1 MKITV
6 VGAGTAGAFA
16 GAWAKKNF
24 PDAEVVQIYSKDIP
38 KLGVGESVTP
48 HIWAF
53 LKEFGIDEH
62 VWMQG
67 VNSEFKLSNCFQG
80 WTDKDQHFGFT
91 YNKDIDKLDNYDFKS
106 YLSKDSSKL
115 GTLDVALKLCINNT
129 VPSFQSSWYELY
141 DCMTNNI
148 VPVQTKQGLSISHHI
163 DAHSISEWVIEN
175 ISKPL
180 GVKFVEG
187 TVTDV
192 KTNSNGIK
200 SVYVNSET
208 FTSDYWLD
216 CTGFNRILINHV
228 DDSFVEYK
236 DNKVNSAWV
245 MPLKNKGTKYYT
257 QSIRHDCGW
266 QFKID
271 LQDRTGSGLVYSDK
285 YFDDNQMLK
294 YMSSI
299 EPDNIA
305 PARLLKWTPGRL
317 KNPRAGNVF
326 AIGLTAGFVEPMEAN
341 AIWHTLATVY
351 RAIDT
356 INFQNNN
363 LFDDIIPAGFDDTAL
378 FILVHYTLCNKGNN
392 EFWNDMRAI
401 GKKNNHS
408 QLVFDKFKE
417 NTLGRVSH
425 WYSMFPDYMWAQLAT
440 TWDCDISK
448 FDQNISIDDQK
459 LVLNYLKSN
468 RQDIFN

>member
-24 PDAEVVQIYSKDIP
+24 PNAEVVQIYSKEIP
-38 KLGVGESVTP
+38 TIGVGESVTP

-53 LKEFGIDEH
+53 LQRFGVDQS

-67 VNSEFKLSNCFQG
+67 VNSEWKLSNCFQG
-80 WTDKDQHFGFT
+80 WTEQDQHFGFT
-91 YNKDIDKLDNYDFKS
+91 YNKQLDSIDQYDLET
-106 YLSKDSSKL
+106 YINRDVNQLS
-115 GTLDVALKLCINNT
+115 TLDVAVNLFLNGHTDN
-129 VPSFQSSWYELY
+129 FQSSWYELHNF
-141 DCMTNNI
+141 MENNI
-148 VPVQTKQGLSISHHI
+148 VPTSAKQPLSISHHI
-163 DAHSISEWVIEN
+163 DAHSISNWVIEN

-180 GVKFVEG
+180 GVKFIEG
-187 TVTDV
+187 TVTNV
-192 KTNSNGIK
+192 KTNSDGVQ
-200 SVYVNSET
+200 SVKVNNEVI
-208 FTSDYWLD
+208 TSDYWLD
-216 CTGFNRILINHV
+216 CTGFNRLLVNNV

-245 MPLKNKGTKYYT
+245 MPLKNEGTKYYT
-257 QSIRHDCGW
+257 QSIRHDYGW

-271 LQDRTGSGLVYSDK
+271 LKDRTGSGLVYSDE
-285 YFDDNQMLK
+285 YFDDDKMLAYFK
-294 YMSSI
+294 TV
-299 EPDNIA
+299 ECNNIA
-305 PARLLKWTPGRL
+305 QPRLLKWKPGRL

-341 AIWHTLATVY
+341 AIWHTLATVH

-356 INFQNNN
+356 IRYQNNN

-378 FILVHYTLCNKGNN
+378 FILVHYTLCNKGTNK
-392 EFWNDMRAI
+392 FWQDMRKI
-401 GKKNNHS
+401 GVRDNHADLVYKKYK
-408 QLVFDKFKE
+408 D
-417 NTLGRVSH
+417 NTLEYVSH

-440 TWDCDISK
+440 SWDCDMSK
-448 FDQNISIDDQK
+448 FKQDIPNNTQK

-468 RQDIFN
+468 RQNVF